1 MSQII
6 LKADDTIS
14 IKPLIVSA
22 LHAEENE
29 LRTGIL
35 KTKQKL
41 AAFERKYNLSTEDFL
56 NISTESLPFNELEA
70 IEWSGEYETLK
81 RLEDEL
87 SSLKKIEICS

>member
-6 LKADDTIS
+6 LKTDDTIS
-14 IKPLIVSA
+14 IKPLVISA

-29 LRTGIL
+29 IRTGIL

-41 AAFERKYNLSTEDFL
+41 AALERKYNLSTEDFL
-56 NISTESLPFNELEA
+56 KTPFESLPFNELEA

-87 SSLKKIEICS
+87 SALKKIEICS